1 MTLST
6 NKHIFWERPANRHET
21 SWPSLLSCQDVLGH
35 GDQGVE
41 PLAALAKRA
50 CPAPGSPAPLHGL
63 APGPGGRQR
72 HPPGVAALRPTAAP
86 SSSAGVGTFS
96 HATSPG
102 AVGAAPGA
110 RAAMPRARAV
120 VGAVGTGLR
129 LSRLVRDGAT
139 AIALRGGG
147 AAARSMRGARG
158 RMRPSCVVRDKAW
171 SASMGAG
178 RRGESCLGCRSVTS
192 SPS

>member
-6 NKHIFWERPANRHET
+6 NRHIFWERPANRHET
-21 SWPSLLSCQDVLGH
+21 SWPSLLSCQDVLGR

-41 PLAALAKRA
+41 PLAALARRA

-102 AVGAAPGA
+102 AVGG
-110 RAAMPRARAV
+110 
-120 VGAVGTGLR
+120 G
-129 LSRLVRDGAT
+129 SRSASRH
-139 AIALRGGG
+139 
-147 AAARSMRGARG
+147 AARSRRRWCGWHRTPAL
-158 RMRPSCVVRDKAW
+158 PS
-171 SASMGAG
+171 GPG
-178 RRGESCLGCRSVTS
+178 RRHCHRAAGGQ
-192 SPS
+192 PPGA